1 MIVPRMPPPEVPPP
15 PGAVVSVGLGDAGGV
30 VGGGEL
36 GGGDELV
43 LGGAE
48 VCLDFVGVAE
58 DGWLVGREDFPDFVA
73 PGV

>member
-1 MIVPRMPPPEVPPP
+1 MIVPRMPLPEVPPP

-36 GGGDELV
+36 GGGELE

-58 DGWLVGREDFPDFVA
+58 DGWLAGREDFPDFLV